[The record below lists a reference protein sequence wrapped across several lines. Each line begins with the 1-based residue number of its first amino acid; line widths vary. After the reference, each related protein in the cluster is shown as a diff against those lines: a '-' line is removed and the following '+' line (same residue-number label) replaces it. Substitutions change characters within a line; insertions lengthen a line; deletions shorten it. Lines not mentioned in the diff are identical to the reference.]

1 MQPRN
6 RWRLEPLCYFLELG
20 QQLRADRW
28 FFAWQVLAPIVR
40 LRVLAGL
47 DGTQIGCSHTLHLA
61 AGSELRFELHV
72 AMIITSLLDTDLY
85 KFTMMQAVL
94 HQFPGAQV
102 EYRFKCRNALAT
114 PKPDA
119 PAFALSPYVD
129 EIRDEIRLL
138 CTLQFREAELAY
150 LRSMRFIKSDFIDF
164 LGLFSLNE
172 KYITVSSMPT
182 GEIDITIRGPWLH
195 TILFE
200 IPVLAI
206 VNEVY
211 FRNTRKLPDLVE
223 GRRRL
228 DVKIE
233 QLRAGELAD
242 LKIADYGTR
251 RRFSRAWQ
259 EEVLRVLAGRLGT
272 TQRPGAEPGVP
283 GQFAGTSNVLFALKL
298 GLTPLGTMAHE
309 YLQACQALGPRLRD
323 SQIYGFETWAKEY
336 RGDLGIALSDVYGLD
351 AFLRDFDMYFCKLFD
366 GARHDSGDPF
376 QWGERLLAH
385 YTRNRV
391 DPRTKTLIFSDSLT
405 VPRTIELYQQF
416 RGRCLLAFGIGTNL
430 TNDLGY
436 EPLQIVIKMVRCNGQ
451 PVAKLSD
458 TPSKN
463 MCDDERY
470 LAYLRQVFDIPQ
482 VS

>member
-1 MQPRN
+1 
-6 RWRLEPLCYFLELG
+6 
-20 QQLRADRW
+20 
-28 FFAWQVLAPIVR
+28 
-40 LRVLAGL
+40 
-47 DGTQIGCSHTLHLA
+47 
-61 AGSELRFELHV
+61 
-72 AMIITSLLDTDLY
+72 MIITSLLDTDLY
-85 KFTMMQAVL
+85 KFTMMQEVL

-102 EYRFKCRNALAT
+102 EYRFKCRNAHDQPAA
-114 PKPDA
+114 DA
-119 PAFALSPYVD
+119 PTFDLAPFAD
-129 EIRDEIRLL
+129 EIREEIRLL
-138 CTLQFREAELAY
+138 CTLQFRETELAY
-150 LRSMRFIKSDFIDF
+150 LRSMRFIKSDFVDF

-172 KYITVSSMPT
+172 KYITVSSLPT
-182 GEIDITIRGPWLH
+182 GEIDITIQGPWLH

-211 FRNTRKLPDLVE
+211 FRNTRTLPDLVE

-228 DVKIE
+228 DEKIE
-233 QLRAGELAD
+233 MLRSPELSD

-259 EEVLRVLAGRLGT
+259 EEVLRVLAVRLGT
-272 TQRPGAEPGVP
+272 HQRPGSPAEVA
-283 GQFAGTSNVLFALKL
+283 GQFAGTSNVLFAMRL
-298 GLTPLGTMAHE
+298 GVTPLGTMAHE

-323 SQIYGFETWAKEY
+323 SQIYGLETWAKEY

-376 QWGERLLAH
+376 LWGERMLAH
-385 YTRNRV
+385 YARNRV

-405 VPRTIELYQQF
+405 VPRTIELYRQF
-416 RGRCLLAFGIGTNL
+416 HGRCQLAFGIGTNL

-436 EPLQIVIKMVRCNGQ
+436 QSLQIVIKMVRCNGQ

-463 MCDDERY
+463 MCEDPRY

-482 VS
+482 VI